1 MSVNLHQSLYNTA
14 DALNVHTRAI
24 EVIGQNI
31 ANVNN
36 EAYAAR
42 KVRISASPTMAIA
55 HGHKGGT
62 TGILTLNI
70 TTERNLILDQNITQ
84 NAAKV
89 GLFEQQAIQ
98 GELLENLLGES
109 FELNANGSV
118 EIGDDFSTSGILHS
132 LAQFFNACSG
142 LSTNPSSVA
151 EKVNVISQGQSL
163 ADQISYLNQRLK
175 DVDEDLVQQM
185 QQEVEEVN
193 TLLEEIALQTKK
205 INDFEKPRDN
215 EKAFEIRESRQANLE
230 KLSTLMNIS
239 VSETTSNI
247 FKISCGD
254 IDILEGNRIKSP
266 LRIEGGIFK
275 IGEQQVDIT
284 EGRLGGNFITRQEHV
299 SHMRGTLDAWIQTF
313 TTHINEAYD
322 KNNEELKLFEGSAI
336 TNFKFVATKEDLTTS
351 FDSSNPNAN
360 DRIQAVV
367 KVRNKKIEGEET
379 VEEKY
384 QAFVIDTAQTFKRV
398 KDTLESEKMV
408 QKMLKKQREDTIGV
422 SIDSEMVQ
430 LINSQKAFHAAS
442 KVITIIDELMETV
455 INMVRH

>member
-1 MSVNLHQSLYNTA
+1 
-14 DALNVHTRAI
+14 
-24 EVIGQNI
+24 
-31 ANVNN
+31 
-36 EAYAAR
+36 
-42 KVRISASPTMAIA
+42 
-55 HGHKGGT
+55 
-62 TGILTLNI
+62 
-70 TTERNLILDQNITQ
+70 
-84 NAAKV
+84 
-89 GLFEQQAIQ
+89 
-98 GELLENLLGES
+98 
-109 FELNANGSV
+109 
-118 EIGDDFSTSGILHS
+118 
-132 LAQFFNACSG
+132 
-142 LSTNPSSVA
+142 
-151 EKVNVISQGQSL
+151 
-163 ADQISYLNQRLK
+163 
-175 DVDEDLVQQM
+175 
-185 QQEVEEVN
+185 
-193 TLLEEIALQTKK
+193 
-205 INDFEKPRDN
+205 
-215 EKAFEIRESRQANLE
+215 
-230 KLSTLMNIS
+230 MNIS

-254 IDILEGNRIKSP
+254 IDILEGNRIKNP

-336 TNFKFVATKEDLTTS
+336 TNFKFVATKEDLKTS